1 MKNFL
6 IDLCLV
12 GLLLFMIN
20 GLFGDYGIQKA
31 VFDKN
36 ITQFEEDVKEQKPIT
51 TDYGTTNDNEENTLS
66 LVVKQ
71 ISEVC
76 IKVIETLV
84 GDHLLRLFQRRADRF
99 LHHGPRPEP
108 HHRQVQRQI
117 RTHSEDEPS
126 PL

>member
-51 TDYGTTNDNEENTLS
+51 TDYGTTNEENTLS

-84 GDHLLRLFQRRADRF
+84 LIISNIISTLL
-99 LHHGPRPEP
+99 
-108 HHRQVQRQI
+108 
-117 RTHSEDEPS
+117 
-126 PL
+126 

>member
-31 VFDKN
+31 VFNQN
-36 ITQFEEDVKEQKPIT
+36 IEQFEETVKEEKLIT
-51 TDYGTTNDNEENTLS
+51 SDYGTTDDGEENTLS

-71 ISEVC
+71 ISDVC
-76 IKVIETLV
+76 IKIIETLV
-84 GDHLLRLFQRRADRF
+84 LIISNIISTLL
-99 LHHGPRPEP
+99 
-108 HHRQVQRQI
+108 
-117 RTHSEDEPS
+117 
-126 PL
+126 

>member
-36 ITQFEEDVKEQKPIT
+36 ITQFEEDVKNQLLPIM
-51 TDYGTTNDNEENTLS
+51 E
-66 LVVKQ
+66 
-71 ISEVC
+71 
-76 IKVIETLV
+76 
-84 GDHLLRLFQRRADRF
+84 LLMIMKKI
-99 LHHGPRPEP
+99 HYH
-108 HHRQVQRQI
+108 
-117 RTHSEDEPS
+117 
-126 PL
+126 